1 MLRLSPAARA
11 VLLIAL
17 IPSSAFT
24 QGTPAPSPTAFPP
37 PPVSLDTAGMY
48 RGSAARVGESLYISG
63 QPTEAALRQ
72 LRAEGVTTVIN
83 LRTPAE
89 MQTGLPFDEAAVLKE
104 LGVDYVAL
112 PVRGTPEFPYA
123 PSAVDALAAA
133 LRDAKGKVLLHCS
146 SGARTSHLWAAYLI
160 RDRGV
165 PVDSALA
172 HARLINFAES
182 RPSAAGRFPVEDF
195 LGYSLP
201 QLRR

>member
-1 MLRLSPAARA
+1 MLRLSAAARA

-17 IPSSAFT
+17 IPSSTLA
-24 QGTPAPSPTAFPP
+24 QGTPSPSPTAFPP
-37 PPVSLDTAGMY
+37 APVSLDTAGMF
-48 RGSAARVGESLYISG
+48 RGSAVRIGESLYISG

-104 LGVDYVAL
+104 LGADYVAL

-165 PVDSALA
+165 SVDSALA
-172 HARLINFAES
+172 NARLINFNES
-182 RPSAAGRFPVEDF
+182 RPSTSGRYPVEEF
-195 LGYSLP
+195 LGYVLP
-201 QLRR
+201 QLKR